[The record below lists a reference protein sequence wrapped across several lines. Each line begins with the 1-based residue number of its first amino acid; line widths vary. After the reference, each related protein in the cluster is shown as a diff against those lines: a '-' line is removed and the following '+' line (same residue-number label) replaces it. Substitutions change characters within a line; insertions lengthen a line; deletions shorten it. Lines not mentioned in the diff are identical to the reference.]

1 MTLLACIPIAGSVT
15 LAEVAAASL
24 STADNTYQLDSNI
37 NVVFEDDGGTDILT
51 LYESDRGVQ
60 AHAHAAIGAQAGI
73 NGGSLNFGFSQVIL
87 DIEEIFTGTVDYHAG
102 GAIYLEIDP
111 TNDFAFAIGND
122 IYIATKSGN
131 IRTGMSM
138 YGLQFAVEH
147 GGDGDAGFL
156 YGLIGSTYL
165 RGGGDITHAVG
176 GNVGVTVTGTGEMI
190 DGVGLEISTPFIVN
204 GSIRNLQGL
213 VVFDQIGATSTNKAI
228 ETNAGHVV
236 FNEGSDDDTDF
247 RVEGA
252 TNTHLLFTDGSA
264 DRIGI
269 NDSTP
274 DGKLDIVQSDASAGI
289 PVIELEQLDL
299 SEEFFNFVG
308 TAATGNPIEAIS
320 SKTFTPTHLIRAA
333 VNGSFGYFLF
343 GTAA

>member
-1 MTLLACIPIAGSVT
+1 MTLLACIPITGSVT

-24 STADNTYQLDSNI
+24 SAADNTYQLDSNI

-51 LYESDRGVQ
+51 LYESGRGVQ

-73 NGGSLNFGFSQVIL
+73 NGGSLDFGFSQVVL
-87 DIEEIFTGTVDYHAG
+87 DIEEIFTDAVDYHIG
-102 GAIYLEIDP
+102 SAIYLKANGVGPFPFIVGLDVFVSDEDG
-111 TNDFAFAIGND
+111 TESDFG
-122 IYIATKSGN
+122 G
-131 IRTGMSM
+131 
-138 YGLQFAVEH
+138 YGLQFTVDTFNDGGYIYGFIGRAFIRGGAADHAH
-147 GGDGDAGFL
+147 GGYVTAAISAGSANDL
-156 YGLIGSTYL
+156 
-165 RGGGDITHAVG
+165 
-176 GNVGVTVTGTGEMI
+176 
-190 DGVGLEISTPFIVN
+190 VGLTIDNLVLGGTIN
-204 GSIRNLQGL
+204 RNIGL
-213 VVFDQIGATSTNKAI
+213 EVLDVYGATTNKAI
-228 ETNAGHVV
+228 ETNQGHVV
-236 FNEGSDDDTDF
+236 FNEGSHDDTDF

-274 DGKLDIVQSDASAGI
+274 DGKLDIVQSDASAAI

-308 TAATGNPIEAIS
+308 TVATGNPIEAIG